1 MDIQQLVNDVKTFF
15 QSVLEKEA
23 NVIGVMQRENGWMV
37 QVETI
42 EDSDYQRRR
51 ALDDVV
57 GLYEVEVSVKL
68 EILGYKRIGLR
79 ERDEIGETND
89 KDF

>member
-1 MDIQQLVNDVKTFF
+1 MDIQQLVNDVKSFF
-15 QSVLEKEA
+15 QVVLEKEA
-23 NVIGVMQRENGWMV
+23 NVIGVKRRENGWIV

-57 GLYEVEVSVKL
+57 GIYEVEVDANL
-68 EILGYKRIGLR
+68 DILGYKRISLR
-79 ERDEIGETND
+79 ERDEIGQIDDED
-89 KDF
+89 

>member
-1 MDIQQLVNDVKTFF
+1 MDIKQLVNDVKIFF

-23 NVIGVMQRENGWMV
+23 HVIGVKPWEKGWLV

-51 ALDDVV
+51 ALDDIV
-57 GLYEVEVSVKL
+57 GVYEVEVSVSL
-68 EILGYKRIGLR
+68 EILGYKRISLR
-79 ERDEIGETND
+79 ERDQLGQIDDED
-89 KDF
+89 

>member
-1 MDIQQLVNDVKTFF
+1 MDIQQLVNDVRTFF

-23 NVIGVMQRENGWMV
+23 NVIGVRRREDGWMV

-57 GLYEVEVSVKL
+57 GIYEVEVSANL
-68 EILGYKRIGLR
+68 EILGYKRISLR
-79 ERDEIGETND
+79 ERDEIAQIDGEE
-89 KDF
+89 

>member
-1 MDIQQLVNDVKTFF
+1 MDIKQLVNDVKTFF

-23 NVIGVMQRENGWMV
+23 NVIGVRQHEKGWMV

-57 GLYEVEVSVKL
+57 GLYEVEVSNNI
-68 EILGYKRIGLR
+68 EIIGYKRIGLR
-79 ERDEIGETND
+79 ERDEIGQIGDEE
-89 KDF
+89 

>member
-1 MDIQQLVNDVKTFF
+1 MDIQQLVSDVKTFF

-23 NVIGVMQRENGWMV
+23 NVIGVRRRENGWMV

-57 GLYEVEVSVKL
+57 GLYEVEVSGNL

-89 KDF
+89 EDF

>member
-23 NVIGVMQRENGWMV
+23 SVIGVRRRENGWMV
-37 QVETI
+37 HVETI

-57 GLYEVEVSVKL
+57 GIYEVEVSANM
-68 EILGYKRIGLR
+68 EILGYKRVSLR
-79 ERDEIGETND
+79 ERDEIGQIDDEE
-89 KDF
+89 F

>member
-15 QSVLEKEA
+15 QSILQKEA
-23 NVIGVMQRENGWMV
+23 NVIGVRRREDGWIV

-42 EDSDYQRRR
+42 EDSEYQRRR

-57 GLYEVEVSVKL
+57 GLYEVEVSGKL
-68 EILGYKRIGLR
+68 EIIGYKRIGLR
-79 ERDEIGETND
+79 ERDEIGQIDDEE
-89 KDF
+89 

>member
-1 MDIQQLVNDVKTFF
+1 MDIRQLVNDVKTFF
-15 QSVLEKEA
+15 QSILQKEA
-23 NVIGVMQRENGWMV
+23 NVIGVRQRENGWIV

-57 GLYEVEVSVKL
+57 GLYEVEVSGNL

-79 ERDEIGETND
+79 ERDEIGQIDDEE
-89 KDF
+89 

>member
-23 NVIGVMQRENGWMV
+23 NVIGVRRHENGWMV
-37 QVETI
+37 KVETI

-57 GLYEVEVSVKL
+57 GLYEVEVSSNL

-79 ERDEIGETND
+79 ERDEIGQIDDEE
-89 KDF
+89 

>member
-23 NVIGVMQRENGWMV
+23 SVIGVRRRDKGWLV

-57 GLYEVEVSVKL
+57 GLYEVEVSVSL

-79 ERDEIGETND
+79 ERDEIGQIDDEE
-89 KDF
+89 

>member
-15 QSVLEKEA
+15 QSVLAKEA
-23 NVIGVMQRENGWMV
+23 NVIGVRRRENGWMV

-57 GLYEVEVSVKL
+57 GLYEVEVSANL

-79 ERDEIGETND
+79 ERDELGET
-89 KDF
+89 KDEDY